1 MAVSAATIAGTL
13 KGTTLEGGEAFHG
26 DMIVLTAIG
35 LAQQARG
42 DLTREGWWGT
52 KYADLPQAAQVLLVI
67 HQDAKQTDPAVHV
80 AAYTTGAY
88 VPYMAEAT
96 AAVASAAKIDNKLE
110 NPAKQSPAGQAVES
124 VTDKLSTFADLAAWL
139 GDRHNWLRVLYV
151 AGGLSMVIIGFLVMF
166 RRDITS
172 AVQAVNPL

>member
-13 KGTTLEGGEAFHG
+13 KGTTLEGGESYHG

-52 KYADLPQAAQVLLVI
+52 KFADLPKAAQVLLVI
-67 HQDAKQTDPAVHV
+67 HQDSKQADPAVHV

-96 AAVASAAKIDNKLE
+96 AAVASAQKIDNKLD
-110 NPAKQSPAGQAVES
+110 NPIKESPVTQAVQGA
-124 VTDKLSTFADLAAWL
+124 TDWASGLSGLIAWL